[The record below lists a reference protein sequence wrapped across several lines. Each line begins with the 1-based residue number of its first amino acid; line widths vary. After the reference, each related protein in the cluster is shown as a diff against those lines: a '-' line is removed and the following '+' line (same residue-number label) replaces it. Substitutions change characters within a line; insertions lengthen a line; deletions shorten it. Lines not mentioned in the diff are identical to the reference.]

1 MYTGAFVT
9 ISHRDC
15 WLNCAL
21 EILLLQIL
29 LPTYLLTYLL
39 TLLIHKRSRFKGN
52 EKCLSGWCF
61 VFTSISLSRC
71 FFLYIFSF
79 ICISVFGEAY
89 AYVGLT

>member
-29 LPTYLLTYLL
+29 LLTYLL
-39 TLLIHKRSRFKGN
+39 TLLIYKRSRFKGN
-52 EKCLSGWCF
+52 EKCLLGL
-61 VFTSISLSRC
+61 VFCVYFHLVKPMFSLVY
-71 FFLYIFSF
+71 FLVYLYTVNHKNVALYF
-79 ICISVFGEAY
+79 
-89 AYVGLT
+89 